1 MAIYGPATRAKPG
14 CTTTALD
21 FSRDFT
27 CSVNA
32 IESRVTLVRPFPPPF
47 LNRAKIANLHV
58 AGASADLLVVRHE
71 HDVTVN
77 VPRRTGDIE
86 VVVVM

>member
-1 MAIYGPATRAKPG
+1 
-14 CTTTALD
+14 
-21 FSRDFT
+21 
-27 CSVNA
+27 
-32 IESRVTLVRPFPPPF
+32 LVRPFPPPF
-47 LNRAKIANLHV
+47 LNRAKIANLQV